1 MTKIFAHRGFRAM
14 YPENTLLSFQ
24 KAFELGVDGIELD
37 VHMTRDGELVA
48 IHDESLK
55 RTTGVDGEVIDY
67 TYAELKK
74 FRAAAAFREHKNY
87 DGTWEAER
95 IPTLRQV
102 LTLHQKYPQVIVNIE
117 LKTNVYAYD
126 GIEQKVLALV
136 DELKTPHV
144 IYSSFHLP
152 TILRIRDIAPAAKI
166 AWLIEDDIALLSDY
180 KRHFQLDAL
189 HISKKLVLKYQ
200 EQWQDLLPT
209 LRVWT
214 VNDAAQIEEF
224 LALGVDT
231 IMTDAP
237 DVALALRQ

>member
-1 MTKIFAHRGFRAM
+1 M
-14 YPENTLLSFQ
+14 
-24 KAFELGVDGIELD
+24 
-37 VHMTRDGELVA
+37 
-48 IHDESLK
+48 
-55 RTTGVDGEVIDY
+55 IDY

-117 LKTNVYAYD
+117 LKTNVYTYD

-231 IMTDAP
+231 IMTDTP

>member
-24 KAFELGVDGIELD
+24 NAFELGVDGIELD
-37 VHMTRDGELVA
+37 VHMTRDGELVV

-55 RTTGVDGEVIDY
+55 RTIGVDGEVIDY

-102 LTLHQKYPQVIVNIE
+102 LTLHLKYPQVIVNIE
-117 LKTNVYAYD
+117 LKTNVYTYD
-126 GIEQKVLALV
+126 GIEQKVLAVV

-200 EQWQDLLPT
+200 KQWQDLLPT

-231 IMTDAP
+231 IMTDTP